1 MRELHGKALKRITS
15 RRKEWLAT
23 ALALGLGVRAVLT
36 FVEQVKSVAGV
47 WTRATRTAAALT
59 VVLLTGCDP
68 VVSIAG
74 ADFPDWL
81 VCVIA
86 GCLLCAPS
94 HLLFRRTGLERHLRP
109 VPFFYGSLILMFSLI
124 IWVTFFNHV

>member
-1 MRELHGKALKRITS
+1 MEHANLPVTRWTQG
-15 RRKEWLAT
+15 AT
-23 ALALGLGVRAVLT
+23 
-36 FVEQVKSVAGV
+36 
-47 WTRATRTAAALT
+47 TAATLT
-59 VVLLTGCDP
+59 LVGLSGCDP
-68 VVSIAG
+68 VVSVAG

-86 GCLLCAPS
+86 GCLLCGAS

-109 VPFFYGSLILMFSLI
+109 LPFFYGTLILMFSLI